1 MFQLFI
7 TAFIDIRWL
16 DIIDVL
22 LVAILLFEL
31 YNLLKGTV
39 AINIFFGIVA
49 LFLFWQI
56 VYALQMELLS
66 KILGAFISVGFIAL
80 IVIFQPEIRRFLLAL
95 GRPAF
100 IQKKNR
106 RFLFWRINIKH
117 NNVLDIDPIIVACQ
131 RMADNKIGA
140 LIVIS
145 KKNELE
151 QYIDTGVT
159 LDARISSI
167 LLETIF
173 VKSGPLHDG
182 AIIIRDNKVK
192 AAGTILPV
200 SNNASL
206 SRRLGLRHRAGV
218 GITEQ
223 SDAISIMVSEETGN
237 IAYSVE
243 GKLTQKVQPAAL
255 KDILEEEFGAKEES
269 ESTSE
274 KQAVTGQ
281 NAQ

>member
-7 TAFIDIRWL
+7 TAFIDVRWL
-16 DIIDVL
+16 DIIDIL

-56 VYALQMELLS
+56 VAALQMELLS

-100 IQKKNR
+100 IHKKNR
-106 RFLFWRINIKH
+106 RFLFWRLNFQR
-117 NNVLDIDPIIVACQ
+117 NNEMDLDPIIVACQ
-131 RMADNKIGA
+131 RMADSRTGA
-140 LIVIS
+140 LIVICRRH
-145 KKNELE
+145 ELN
-151 QYIDTGVT
+151 QYIDTGEI

-167 LLETIF
+167 LLESIF

-192 AAGTILPV
+192 SAATILPV

-237 IAYSVE
+237 IAYAVE

-255 KDILEEEFGAKEES
+255 KDFLVEELGFEEEAENTEAAR
-269 ESTSE
+269 
-274 KQAVTGQ
+274 AV
-281 NAQ
+281 ASRSV